1 MLLQEQSSSYA
12 QGPKGA
18 GMNRLALW
26 TGDCSW
32 RVGGKRKGKVFE
44 FSSQPLKCCKT
55 MLILHYTNVIGTW
68 KRLSL
73 RTAVETRGPD
83 LDKVLVCVC
92 QAVVKSSFLCVP
104 CASVAPVT
112 VLNWVIL
119 WRGLMC
125 TPDTAWDTSHS
136 KTTRPFAMGM
146 SVKDWS
152 NSSNSPFSPHQTIIL
167 THILIATSQF
177 FTS

>member
-1 MLLQEQSSSYA
+1 MAINLVALLIGPNKTNKCIFFIPKARVLLQEQSSSYA

-55 MLILHYTNVIGTW
+55 MLFLHYTNVIGTW

-73 RTAVETRGPD
+73 WTAVETRGPD
-83 LDKVLVCVC
+83 LDKVLVCVR
-92 QAVVKSSFLCVP
+92 QAVVQSSFLCVP

-119 WRGLMC
+119 WRGLTY
-125 TPDTAWDTSHS
+125 TPDTAWDTSRS
-136 KTTRPFAMGM
+136 RT
-146 SVKDWS
+146 S
-152 NSSNSPFSPHQTIIL
+152 NQTIRYGNV
-167 THILIATSQF
+167 SEG
-177 FTS
+177 